1 MTATLHALG
10 CGRCAGSYYTE
21 DPNREARRR
30 TRDDYYSRDSKGIWW
45 SLDSSFVRSGAP
57 VDTETFRDLC
67 AGLDPRTG
75 RNLVRGAGPR
85 HRAGWDLTFSTPK
98 SFGIL
103 WAAGDASQ
111 RAVLERIQQEAVDQ
125 ALGFVVTEHLVEVRL
140 GARGRIREAPADI
153 VVAKFPHF
161 TSREGD
167 PACHTHSVLLNLA
180 RSADGKKVLT
190 IEPRRIYGW
199 QLPLGLAFRTALSQ
213 KLSEFGFGLR
223 PAGRDQFEI
232 AGIPEE
238 MIEHFSKR
246 SKQIKARVGRGASAA
261 EKEVANLSTRR
272 SKATVPTEH
281 ELEERWKQELAGFG
295 IDPWAAA
302 REAGRAPRPSPEIS
316 HDFDPPEIPG
326 NTCVALASSAI
337 LRTESVLTR
346 KALLHR
352 SFVEASLQGQ
362 SIEAVYT
369 EISAL
374 EAEEKLVRLDQNE
387 QEGSQHWT
395 TPAILS
401 DEVKLLRLI
410 QERTSGS
417 WFKPEAVEAALGAA
431 PHLTDE
437 QRLAV
442 RYATSPDPTCLLESG
457 AGTGKTTLI
466 RCVVDAAKRSGAGPE
481 IIGLAPSWIAAD
493 ELARSTGI
501 EAIAIARFRHEL
513 ATGERTLPGPNTLI
527 IVDEAGMV
535 GTRDMAAIFAAAAA
549 IRTTTRT
556 AATDPL
562 RCAKILLSG
571 DRLQLASVSGGSVL
585 KNVSDSIERK
595 ATMRGVRRQ
604 SVEWQRAASILMAQ
618 GDSQAGLRAYAEHGR
633 IDLIAGNEAAQASAI
648 EAWRDFRHA
657 HGNDVLIIARRNRDA
672 GALNLIARKILR
684 EEGVIRGDD
693 FRFRAID
700 RDGAPV
706 QLLLAIGDQIR
717 FGETLHQHRIRNG
730 TRGTVEGCWQTSSGS
745 TRVGVR
751 LEDGRLI
758 QDAWAGF
765 ANKRRRHHAGIPKI
779 VHGIAGS
786 AYAAQGRTVAAAVY
800 YIGSAIDARESYVAL
815 TRHRHDVRI
824 VVESERLTAACRMC
838 QEDPRNAP
846 TKSALLDRL
855 FEEAARYHEKANV
868 VDFATDRMNFIE
880 TGTLLGLKSK
890 GFSKIM
896 TAFEASR
903 RFQKAVN
910 VLSESARNLAAQMS
924 HFVRCFLP
932 DREMPEDI
940 QTILSN
946 VRSWSRTG
954 STIERDYTEERG
966 LSGYEYSR

>member
-10 CGRCAGSYYTE
+10 RGRDAGNYYTE
-21 DPNREARRR
+21 DPNREARPR
-30 TRDDYYSRDSKGIWW
+30 TRDDYYSRDCTGTWW
-45 SLDSSFVRSGAP
+45 SPGSSFVRSGAS
-57 VDTETFRDLC
+57 VDIETFRDLC

-75 RNLVRGAGPR
+75 KSLVRGAGAR

-98 SFGIL
+98 TFGIL

-125 ALGFVVTEHLVEVRL
+125 ALGFMVNERLVEVRL
-140 GARGRIREAPADI
+140 GAGGRLREPPADI

-180 RSADGKKVLT
+180 RSADGRKVLT
-190 IEPRRIYGW
+190 VDPKRAYNW
-199 QLPLGLAFRTALSQ
+199 QLVLGSAFRSALSQ
-213 KLSEFGFGLR
+213 KLSELGFTFR

-232 AGIPEE
+232 AGIPQQ

-246 SKQIKARVGRGASAA
+246 ANQIRSLAGRDASAA

-272 SKATVPTEH
+272 SKATVPSEQ
-281 ELEERWKQELAGFG
+281 ELEERWKQELAGFT
-295 IDPWAAA
+295 IDPWIAAQ
-302 REAGRAPRPSPEIS
+302 EAGRAPRSQPTPEVGR
-316 HDFDPPEIPG
+316 DFDPPEIPG
-326 NTCVALASSAI
+326 NTSVAVASSII

-352 SFVEASLQGQ
+352 SFVRAALQGK
-362 SIEAVYT
+362 SIESVYT
-369 EISAL
+369 ELSAL
-374 EAEEKLVRLDQNE
+374 EAREKLIRLDQNE
-387 QEGSQHWT
+387 QEAAQHWT

-417 WFKPEAVEAALGAA
+417 WFQPEAVEAALRAA

-466 RCVVDAAKRSGAGPE
+466 SCVVDAAKRSGTSLE

-513 ATGERTLPGPNTLI
+513 ATGERTQPGPNTLI

-549 IRTTTRT
+549 MRTTTGA

-562 RCAKILLSG
+562 RCAKVLLSG

-585 KNVSDSIERK
+585 KNVLDSIERK
-595 ATMRGVRRQ
+595 ETMRGVRRQ
-604 SVEWQRAASILMAQ
+604 SIEWQRAASILMAQ
-618 GDSQAGLRAYAEHGR
+618 GDSQAGLRAYAQHGS
-633 IDLIAGNEAAQASAI
+633 IDLIAGNEAAQTGAI
-648 EAWRDFRHA
+648 EAWRDLRRS
-657 HGNDVLIIARRNRDA
+657 HGNDVLIITRRNRDA
-672 GALNLIARKILR
+672 GTLNLIARKILR

-706 QLLLAIGDQIR
+706 QLLLAIGDQVR
-717 FGETLHQHRIRNG
+717 FGETLHQHQIRNG
-730 TRGTVEGCWQTSSGS
+730 TRGTVEGCWRTSSGS

-765 ANKRRRHHAGIPKI
+765 ANKRRHHHAGIPKI

-786 AYAAQGRTVAAAVY
+786 AYAAQGRTVAGAVH
-800 YIGSAIDARESYVAL
+800 YIGSATDARETYVAL

-824 VVESERLTAACRMC
+824 VVESERLAAACRMR
-838 QEDPRNAP
+838 QEDPRNSP
-846 TKSALLDRL
+846 TKSALLERL

-868 VDFATDRMNFIE
+868 VDFAADRVEFIE
-880 TGTLLGLKSK
+880 MGTFSRPKSK
-890 GFSKIM
+890 VNLNILA
-896 TAFEASR
+896 AFDASR
-903 RFQKAVN
+903 RLEDVACS
-910 VLSESARNLAAQMS
+910 LSGRAHGLAAYLRR
-924 HFVRCFLP
+924 FITGFLP
-932 DREMPEDI
+932 DRKMPESVKS
-940 QTILSN
+940 ILRKVQSHAY
-946 VRSWSRTG
+946 RQPKPSLHLQQKFAACEY
-954 STIERDYTEERG
+954 ER
-966 LSGYEYSR
+966 